1 MADDPAKLWLP
12 QAQGAVYEWATL
24 HEPKRLELL
33 RVTGAM
39 NNTNTYSAIGE
50 EAKRA
55 FDEVGER
62 LLSRVRDLLTRCDD
76 FDQIGTPEEVATLLI
91 GPLERTAREG
101 IPDARQVAQS
111 RGFTNIA
118 LLEGPLAQAKQQLQ
132 KSAALLRAQLQTE
145 VQLRRQQIDQA
156 KLSASKRTK
165 TECVK
170 LTYYLVRIAAVL
182 IPAVFVAI
190 DYFSD
195 SVNLLGW
202 LWHLLGSD
210 AGAPTTRY

>member
-1 MADDPAKLWLP
+1 MADDPAKLWRP
-12 QAQGAVYEWATL
+12 QAQGAVHEWATL

-39 NNTNTYSAIGE
+39 NNSNTYSAIGE
-50 EAKRA
+50 EAKQA

-62 LLSRVRDLLTRCDD
+62 LLLRVRDLLTRCDD
-76 FDQIGTPEEVATLLI
+76 LDQIGTPEEVAMLLI
-91 GPLERTAREG
+91 DPLERTAREG

-111 RGFTNIA
+111 RGFTNTA
-118 LLEGPLAQAKQQLQ
+118 LLEGSLAQAKQQLQ
-132 KSAALLRAQLQTE
+132 KSAALLRARLQVE

-165 TECVK
+165 TERVK

-182 IPAVFVAI
+182 IPALFVAI

-202 LWHLLGSD
+202 LWHLLGFD
-210 AGAPTTRY
+210 ASAPITRY